1 MSQLKNFDERL
12 TRRSW
17 LVLAATAVTSGCGG
31 GVSTAALPGTG
42 GTGIYAQGA
51 ISGFGSVIINA
62 VRFDDTKA
70 AIQLDGHSASS
81 ADLRLGMVASVQ
93 GHLAAD
99 VTLGT
104 ASNIDVWSIAQ
115 GVVTQLRLGSSGEFV
130 VSGMTVRVDSTTVL
144 EGIANAA
151 AIVPGMRV
159 VAWGLQ
165 AGADGAS
172 WTATRVAVSSDTAI
186 VSTGVVSLA
195 EKQFLLNGFI
205 LQGSAVASLVAG
217 ELIRAQG
224 NVSNSG
230 GVLDVASIYVLNAVS
245 ASPSGVGIEIEGMV
259 TAVLPNGRFML
270 GNNEVDATGASY
282 IPATAQVTLGARLE
296 VEGAW
301 QAGLLVAT
309 KVEVGEEKALLA
321 VEISAR
327 IDQFT
332 SVADFVVRGQ
342 RCDAS
347 GVTIVGNGTLADLK
361 VGTPVKLIGTKA
373 GDVLKVTS
381 LEIR

>member
-1 MSQLKNFDERL
+1 MSQHDNLDTCL
-12 TRRSW
+12 TRRQW
-17 LVLAATAVTSGCGG
+17 IVLAASAVTSGCGG
-31 GVSTAALPGTG
+31 GVSTAGLPGTG

-70 AIQLDGHSASS
+70 TIQLDGHGASA

-93 GHLAAD
+93 GQLAAD

-115 GVVTQLRLGSSGEFV
+115 GVVTQLRSGSSGAFV
-130 VSGMTVRVDSTTVL
+130 VSGMTVQVDSTTVL
-144 EGIANAA
+144 DGIANAA
-151 AIVPGMRV
+151 AVAPGMRV
-159 VAWGLQ
+159 VVWGLQ

-172 WTATRVAVSSDTAI
+172 WTATRVALSTDPAI

-195 EKQFLLNGFI
+195 EKQTLLNGFS
-205 LQGSAVASLVAG
+205 LQGSAVASLLAG
-217 ELIRAQG
+217 ELVRVQG
-224 NVSNSG
+224 SVTNPEGILNVTNIHILSAG
-230 GVLDVASIYVLNAVS
+230 AASA
-245 ASPSGVGIEIEGMV
+245 PGVGIEIEGLV
-259 TAVLPNGRFML
+259 TAMLPYGRFML
-270 GNNEVDATGASY
+270 GNSEVDANGASY
-282 IPATAQVTLGARLE
+282 IPATAQIALGTRLE
-296 VEGAW
+296 VEGTW
-301 QAGLLVAT
+301 RAGVLVAT
-309 KVEVGEEKALLA
+309 LCEVGEGQALLA
-321 VEISAR
+321 VQITAS

-332 SVADFVVRGQ
+332 SAANFVVRGQ

-361 VGTPVKLIGTKA
+361 VGTSVKLTGTKA

-381 LEIR
+381 LEIL